1 MMSSLLIQIVVAL
14 LFSAFFSAAEIAFVT
29 SNKLLF
35 ELGNKSKNI
44 TGKIL
49 NYFYAKPNHFIS
61 SLLVGNNIVLV
72 IYGLLMAKAF
82 TPLLESYFSDDLFIL
97 LIQSIIATVFI
108 LFAGEFIPK
117 TIARINPNLFLTA
130 FSIPLFIIYIILYPI
145 SQFTFLFVNSIF
157 RLFGVKIP
165 KTNPKSFGR
174 NDLDYFLQK
183 TIDETSEKAELDTE
197 VRFFQNAM
205 EFSQVKLRDCIVPR
219 TEIIAVEKSVSLQEL
234 TSKFVETGFSKIVVY
249 EEDIDNIIGYIH
261 SSELFHQPE
270 DWTKSII
277 TLPFVPE
284 NMAANKMMKNM
295 LAEKKGMAI
304 VVDEFGGTSGLI
316 TLEDLVEEIFG
327 EIEDEH
333 DTKLFEAKQ
342 LNEKEYILS
351 GRMEID
357 RVNEMFDLDIPESDE
372 YITIAGFILA
382 NYQSLP
388 QLNETVLIDK
398 FEFKIVKVTLTKI
411 ELVRLRILE

>member
-1 MMSSLLIQIVVAL
+1 MSSLLIEILVAL

-35 ELGNKSKNI
+35 ELENKSKNI
-44 TGKIL
+44 TSKIL
-49 NYFYAKPNHFIS
+49 NLFYAKPNHFIS
-61 SLLVGNNIVLV
+61 GLLVGNNIVLV

-82 TPLLESYFSDDLFIL
+82 TPILEKYLSDDLFIL
-97 LIQSIIATVFI
+97 LIQSVIATIFI

-117 TIARINPNLFLTA
+117 TIAKINPNLFLTA
-130 FSIPLFIIYIILYPI
+130 FAVPLFIIYIILYPI
-145 SQFTFLFVNSIF
+145 SQFTFLSVNAIF

-183 TIDETSEKAELDTE
+183 TIDETPEKTELDTE

-219 TEIIAVEKSVSLQEL
+219 TEIIAVDKSASLQEL

-284 NMAANKMMKNM
+284 NMAANKLMKNM

-333 DTKLFEAKQ
+333 DTKLYEAKQ
-342 LNEKEYILS
+342 LNENEYILS

-357 RVNEMFDLDIPESDE
+357 RVNEMFDLEIPESDE

-382 NYQSLP
+382 NYQSFP
-388 QLNETVLIDK
+388 QKNETVLIDK
-398 FEFKIVKVTLTKI
+398 FEFKILRGSQTKI
-411 ELVRLRILE
+411 ELVRLKLLE

>member
-1 MMSSLLIQIVVAL
+1 MSSLLIQIVVAL
-14 LFSAFFSAAEIAFVT
+14 LFSALFSAAEIAFIT

-35 ELGNKSKNI
+35 ELENKSKKI
-44 TGKIL
+44 THKIL
-49 NYFYAKPNHFIS
+49 NLFYAKPNHFIS

-82 TPLLESYFSDDLFIL
+82 TPLLETYFSDDLFIL
-97 LIQSIIATVFI
+97 LIQSVIATVFI

-117 TIARINPNLFLTA
+117 TIAKINPNLFLTA

-145 SQFTFLFVNSIF
+145 SQFTYLFGNSIF

-270 DWTKSII
+270 NWTKSII

-333 DTKLFEAKQ
+333 DNKLYEAKQ

-388 QLNETVLIDK
+388 RLNETVLIDK
-398 FEFKIVKVTLTKI
+398 YEFKIVKVTLTKI
-411 ELVRLRILE
+411 ELVRLKLLE